1 MANNFLRR
9 TLTYL
14 TGFPNILHYLY
25 DIVLSPSSWQTLF
38 PNMQLDDNIINC
50 FCLLVQDVAKN
61 NELNIQIF
69 ETFVSEQLI
78 LNGKVAKGFTKWAV
92 AIKVWETDVWLL
104 PVHIR
109 QRQHWTMLI
118 VNLNHKCFLYINSL
132 RQEPPNLLMDG
143 IVAFIDHHCR
153 PHREIRWEEWKLFA
167 PIDIP
172 DQTNSSSGTANNCG
186 THILTWTYSIA
197 TSSFTSFDE
206 DDMPYCRMGIAQL
219 LKKGEKCRRNKVKDL
234 RNFIFEDEVSHKID
248 KMPTIPIARVPPMG
262 FQSTLEYCASLKHLI
277 PCVNPHFTR
286 SQRN

>member
-1 MANNFLRR
+1 
-9 TLTYL
+9 
-14 TGFPNILHYLY
+14 
-25 DIVLSPSSWQTLF
+25 
-38 PNMQLDDNIINC
+38 MQLDDNIINC

-92 AIKVWETDVWLL
+92 AIKVWKTDVWLL

-206 DDMPYCRMGIAQL
+206 DDMPYCRMGIAPL
-219 LKKGEKCRRNKVKDL
+219 L
-234 RNFIFEDEVSHKID
+234 I
-248 KMPTIPIARVPPMG
+248 
-262 FQSTLEYCASLKHLI
+262 
-277 PCVNPHFTR
+277 
-286 SQRN
+286 